1 MAVGGQLA
9 MSERRLERGHWGA
22 DLVSARSHLRAGEA
36 GGRGAVQVR
45 AKRESQGRSGEKIQ
59 KRRGRGLC
67 SSESCWEQIRRHS
80 SGRD

>member
-45 AKRESQGRSGEKIQ
+45 AEREPGKERGEDPEEEGERALQ
-59 KRRGRGLC
+59 
-67 SSESCWEQIRRHS
+67 
-80 SGRD
+80 